1 MCRPQLKKLILTW
14 ALAVACTLVSTNAQ
28 ADVSVPSIINSNM
41 VLQRDRPVR
50 LWGWAAANETVT
62 VAFADHK
69 VQTTADSD
77 GNWKV
82 ALPPTAAGGPHKLT
96 VSGKNTLTFNNILVG
111 EVWICSGQS
120 NMQWSVS
127 RSNNAKEEIAN
138 AKYPKIRLFNIPRV
152 VAATGQKDVTA
163 EWTECTP
170 TTAEGFSAVGY
181 FFGRELHKELDVP
194 IGLVGSNWGGTR
206 IEPWTPPVGF
216 DENPALKDIVKRI
229 ADTKTKHKQTE
240 ANALKRHEA
249 WLAKAQQQQ
258 AAGETVAK
266 PPVWPNS
273 PVAHRA
279 FPTGIYNAMIHPIV
293 PFTTRGAIW
302 YQGESNR
309 GEGMAYYEKMK
320 SLING
325 WRKIWNQDDMAFLF
339 VQLAPFHYGGSE
351 TALPEIWEAQTAAL
365 SLPYTG
371 MAVTTDIGNLK
382 DIHPTNKQD
391 VGHRLAL
398 WALAKTYGKTGFVYS
413 GPLYKS
419 MTVEGDKIRL
429 HFNHAGSG
437 LASRDNKPLTWF
449 EIAGSDGEYKQ
460 AQAVI
465 DGSTILVSCSEVK
478 QPQSVRFG
486 WNQDAEPNL
495 MNKEG
500 LPASPFR
507 TQQ

>member
-1 MCRPQLKKLILTW
+1 MCPPHLRKMLLTW
-14 ALAVACTLVSTNAQ
+14 AIAIACTLASNNAQ
-28 ADVSVPSIINSNM
+28 ADVKVPSIINSNM
-41 VLQRDRPVR
+41 VVQRDRPIR

-62 VAFADHK
+62 VSFAGQK
-69 VQTTADSD
+69 AQTTADGE

-82 ALPPTAAGGPHKLT
+82 ALSPVAAGGPHELT

-120 NMQWSVS
+120 NMQWTVAQ
-127 RSNNAKEEIAN
+127 SNNPKKEIAN
-138 AKYPKIRLFNIPRV
+138 ARYPKIRLFNIPRL
-152 VAATGQKDVTA
+152 VAADEQTDVPA
-163 EWTECTP
+163 RWTECSP
-170 TTAEGFSAVGY
+170 QTAKGFSAVGY
-181 FFGRELHKELDVP
+181 FFGRELHAELDVP
-194 IGLVGSNWGGTR
+194 IGLIGSNWGGTR

-216 DENPALKDIVKRI
+216 QENPSLKNIAKRI
-229 ADTKTKHKQTE
+229 DDTKAKYKQTT
-240 ANALKRHEA
+240 ANVIERTEA
-249 WLAKAQQQQ
+249 WLSKAKQQQ
-258 AAGETVAK
+258 AAGEEVSK
-266 PPVWPNS
+266 PPVLPNN

-279 FPTGIYNAMIHPIV
+279 FPTGIYNAMIHPLV

-365 SLPYTG
+365 SLPHTG
-371 MAVTTDIGNLK
+371 MAVTTDIANLR
-382 DIHPTNKQD
+382 DIHPKNKQD

-419 MTVEGDKIRL
+419 MTVEGNKVRL
-429 HFNHAGSG
+429 HFNHASSG
-437 LASRDNKPLTWF
+437 LASGDGGPLTWF

-460 AQAVI
+460 AQAEI
-465 DGSTILVSCSEVK
+465 DGSTILVSSSEVE

-495 MNKEG
+495 INKEG